1 MFNIGMVEL
10 LILLAV
16 ALIVVGPQD
25 LPKVARWLARALRNM
40 RNMIQEFSSEL
51 NIEEDI
57 KEIRKAGDLLKESV
71 REINP
76 VTELTDEIEK
86 IQEAS
91 LAELKNLTD
100 LPDALKNELS
110 GSVWGQEK
118 KTAPAT
124 GQSDS
129 LGG

>member
-16 ALIVVGPQD
+16 ALVVVGPQD
-25 LPKVARWLARALRNM
+25 LPKVARWLARGLRSL
-40 RNMIQEFSSEL
+40 RNMIQEISQDL

-57 KEIRKAGDLLKESV
+57 KEVKKAGDLLKESV

-86 IQEAS
+86 VKEATR
-91 LAELKNLTD
+91 AELKSLTD
-100 LPDALKNELS
+100 LPGALKNELS
-110 GSVWGQEK
+110 GPVWGQENK
-118 KTAPAT
+118 PASSGT
-124 GQSDS
+124 GQSES
-129 LGG
+129 